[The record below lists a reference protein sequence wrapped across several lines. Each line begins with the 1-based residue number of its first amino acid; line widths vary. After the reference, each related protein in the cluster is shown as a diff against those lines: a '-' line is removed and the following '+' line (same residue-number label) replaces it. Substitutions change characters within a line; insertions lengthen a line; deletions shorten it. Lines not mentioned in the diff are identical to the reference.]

1 LKCSETLSL
10 PPNRRVQLT
19 PLRGREIVR
28 IFKPKFSW
36 TVIAIYWA
44 AQLTRN
50 TLGGV
55 QAERHHAHER
65 S

>member
-50 TLGGV
+50 TLG
-55 QAERHHAHER
+55 RR
-65 S
+65 SSK